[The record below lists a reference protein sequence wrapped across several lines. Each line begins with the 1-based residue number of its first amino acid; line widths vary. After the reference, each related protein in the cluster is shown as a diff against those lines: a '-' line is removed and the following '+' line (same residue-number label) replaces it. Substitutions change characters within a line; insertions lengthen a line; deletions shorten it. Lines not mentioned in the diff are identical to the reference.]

1 MPYFILGLSLILYG
15 FSLSPSGL
23 ADEILPVAKIME
35 HPADYQAKVVIVEGR
50 AR

>member
-35 HPADYQAKVVIVEGR
+35 HPADYQAKVVLVEGR